1 MGKTARYFRPTAL
14 LLGSALV
21 FSVTG
26 CGGPAASTDAA
37 QADDL
42 TKSIEG
48 ETLTY
53 WSMWKE
59 GEAQQKVIASAI
71 KDFEK
76 ETGATVDVQW
86 QGRGVT
92 QKLVPALN
100 TNNVPDL
107 VDSAYGKLATSI
119 GDTQQAMGL
128 GSTYDA
134 DVDGKT
140 VSELIPKKYLE
151 HADIDGE
158 DGQPWMLPYNFSS
171 QAFWFNKKNHP
182 ELASAPPKTWDDFM
196 GTLKKLDQDQSAPLT
211 ADGDIGGYNSA
222 WFINLI
228 LRHGG
233 PGAFKELAADKS
245 GEAWDAPEVLD
256 AAQKVEEIA
265 GSGYLRKG
273 YDSSKFP
280 AQQQKWATGNADL
293 MLNGSWIPAETA
305 PYASKDFE
313 YASFQFPSVDGKPT
327 SVRADFVGF
336 AIPRKAEHA
345 AAAQQLAVSMLGKQY
360 QDDFGTQAKVLP
372 IRSDAETSPEMAG
385 IKAALDETDNVNA
398 AFDGVIFPGYIEKVF
413 WPKDDELFLGKITAE
428 QFVKQM
434 KQEQIQYWKDNGS

>member
-1 MGKTARYFRPTAL
+1 MGKAARYFRPTAL

-26 CGGPAASTDAA
+26 CGGPASSSAEAK
-37 QADDL
+37 ADDA
-42 TKSIEG
+42 TTSIDG

-86 QGRGVT
+86 QGRGVN

-119 GDTQQAMGL
+119 GNTQQAMGL
-128 GSTYDA
+128 GATYDA
-134 DVDGKT
+134 DVDGQT
-140 VSELIPKKYLE
+140 VSDLIPEKYLE
-151 HADIDGE
+151 HADINGE
-158 DGQPWMLPYNFSS
+158 NGEPWMLPYNFSS
-171 QAFWFNKKNHP
+171 QAFWFNKKDHP
-182 ELASAPPKTWDDFM
+182 ELASAPPKTWDEFM
-196 GTLKKLDQDQSAPLT
+196 ATLKELDQDKTAPLT

-222 WFINLI
+222 WFINLV

-233 PGAFKELAADKS
+233 PGAFHELAADKT
-245 GEAWDAPEVLD
+245 GEAWDSPEVLD
-256 AAQKVEEIA
+256 SAKKIEQIAQ
-265 GSGYLRKG
+265 SGYLRDG

-280 AQQQKWATGNADL
+280 AQQQKWATGEADL
-293 MLNGSWIPAETA
+293 LLNGSWIPAETS
-305 PYASKDFE
+305 PYASKGFE
-313 YASFQFPSVDGKPT
+313 YASFQFPTVDGKPS

-336 AIPRKAEHA
+336 AIPRKAKNA
-345 AAAQQLAVSMLGKQY
+345 AAAQQLAVTVLGKKY
-360 QDDFGTQAKVLP
+360 QDAFGTKAKVLP
-372 IRSDAETSPEMAG
+372 IRADAKTSPEMAG
-385 IKAALDETDNVNA
+385 IKAAVDETEAINA
-398 AFDGVIFPGYIEKVF
+398 AFDGVIFPGYLEKVF
-413 WPKDDELFLGKITAE
+413 WPKDDQLFLGKITAE

-434 KQEQIQYWKDNGS
+434 KQAQVQYWKDNG